1 MGVDA
6 DVIDHYLSEIEQSDF
21 IILTNNIR
29 FEVAS

>member
-6 DVIDHYLSEIEQSDF
+6 DVIDRYLSEIEQSDF
-21 IILTNNIR
+21 IILTNNTR